1 MYTRQGGDSY
11 PPSTCIYLGAVY
23 GEVDYMNKLVFIKK
37 DEVFTNSK
45 LIAENAEVQHHT
57 VTKIIRNYKSDFEE
71 FGKVRFIDICSI
83 NSKGGRPEKLY
94 LLNEQQATLLLTYLK
109 NTEPV
114 REFKKNL
121 VRQFY
126 KMREELKKRQTSE
139 YKEFRLFD
147 KEVQKQQMKLLH
159 DGILDESKAKYI
171 KANTITDKAVSNMFG
186 YSKMIKKEEMT
197 AEMLIEREKILNN
210 TTSLMIAQSLGIDIP
225 HVAEIIYSK
234 CKRLNG

>member
-1 MYTRQGGDSY
+1 MD
-11 PPSTCIYLGAVY
+11 
-23 GEVDYMNKLVFIKK
+23 KLVFIKK
-37 DEVFTNSK
+37 DDAFTDSK
-45 LIAENAEVQHHT
+45 IIAENAKVQHHT
-57 VTKIIRNYKSDFEE
+57 VTKIVRNFEGDFKE
-71 FGKVRFIDICSI
+71 FGNLKVGYLIKP
-83 NSKGGRPEKLY
+83 SKTNQKEKIY

-114 REFKKNL
+114 RKFKKNL

-171 KANTITDKAVSNMFG
+171 KANTIADKAVSNMFG

-197 AEMLIEREKILNN
+197 AEMLIEREKVLNDA
-210 TTSLMIAQSLGIDIP
+210 TILMIAQNLGADIP

>member
-1 MYTRQGGDSY
+1 MD
-11 PPSTCIYLGAVY
+11 
-23 GEVDYMNKLVFIKK
+23 KLVFIKK
-37 DEVFTNSK
+37 DDAFTDSK
-45 LIAENAEVQHHT
+45 IIAENAKVQHHAIQQLIN
-57 VTKIIRNYKSDFEE
+57 KNKCDFEE
-71 FGKVRFIDICSI
+71 FGRLQFTHLKCV
-83 NSKGGRPEKLY
+83 NSGKGRPEKIY

-126 KMREELKKRQTSE
+126 KMREELKKRQTLE

-159 DGILDESKAKYI
+159 DGILDESEAKYI
-171 KANTITDKAVSNMFG
+171 KANTIANKAVSNMFG

-197 AEMLIEREKILNN
+197 AEMLVEREKILKDA
-210 TTSLMIAQSLGIDIP
+210 TILMIAQNLGADIP

>member
-1 MYTRQGGDSY
+1 
-11 PPSTCIYLGAVY
+11 
-23 GEVDYMNKLVFIKK
+23 MNKLVFIKK

-45 LIAENAEVQHHT
+45 LIAENAEVQHHAIQQLIN
-57 VTKIIRNYKSDFEE
+57 KNKCDFEE
-71 FGKVRFIDICSI
+71 FGRLQFTHFKSV
-83 NSKGGRPEKLY
+83 NSGKGRPEKIY

-126 KMREELKKRQTSE
+126 KMREELKKRQISE

-159 DGILDESKAKYI
+159 DGILDESKAKYV
-171 KANTITDKAVSNMFG
+171 KANTIADKAVSNMFG